1 MRAVVNIA
9 CGRSWSRVALLG
21 ALAAGVA
28 GCSPEASR
36 FGNPGA
42 SPYASRKAAPAEVTG
57 SVHAAP
63 TNQIS
68 SQPLAPPPSTSA
80 PATVAS
86 TGVSGGG
93 QGMASYNP
101 AAAPRAAAG
110 PDFTGSVARHAQPG
124 WVRDGGIA
132 VMVGSGETADSVAR
146 KYRVPVGAIL
156 QANNL
161 SSPAAVRPG
170 QRIIIP
176 RNASLA
182 AATAS
187 GHQTA
192 AVKPSV
198 STPASPA
205 TGANVHVVA
214 PGQTLMSIARRY
226 HKPLTEIAAANK
238 IPPHTLVKIG
248 DRIVIPGK
256 LVAAKPV
263 PTVIASPKLQAPP
276 RATGTVVAQSL
287 ASAEPSSTARVA
299 TAGLQATADASATA
313 STGAPTFRWPVRGRV
328 ITGFG
333 PKPNGQHSDGIDLAV
348 PEGTAVR
355 ASEDGVVAYA
365 GSELKGYGNLI
376 LVRHAN
382 GFVTAYAHASEIMV
396 KRNDEVRR
404 GQVIAKSGQSG
415 SVTSPQLHFE
425 IRKGSAPVDPTQYL
439 PSGA

>member
-1 MRAVVNIA
+1 
-9 CGRSWSRVALLG
+9 VALLG
-21 ALAAGVA
+21 VLATGLA
-28 GCSPEASR
+28 GCSQEASR
-36 FGNPGA
+36 FGNPGT
-42 SPYASRKAAPAEVTG
+42 SPYASRKTASADVTG
-57 SVHAAP
+57 SVHVASS
-63 TNQIS
+63 NQIS
-68 SQPLAPPPSTSA
+68 SQPLAPPPGTGASA
-80 PATVAS
+80 
-86 TGVSGGG
+86 GGA

-101 AAAPRAAAG
+101 AGAPRAAAG
-110 PDFTGSVARHAQPG
+110 HDVTGSVTRHAQPG

-132 VMVGSGETADSVAR
+132 VMVGSGETADSLAR

-161 SSPAAVRPG
+161 SSPAAVRAG

-176 RNASLA
+176 RNTYS
-182 AATAS
+182 S
-187 GHQTA
+187 GPQTA
-192 AVKPSV
+192 AVKPPV
-198 STPASPA
+198 SAPASP
-205 TGANVHVVA
+205 GANVHIVA
-214 PGQTLMSIARRY
+214 PGQTLMSISRRY

-256 LVAAKPV
+256 LAAAKQA
-263 PTVIASPKLQAPP
+263 PTVIASPKPPAPS
-276 RATGTVVAQSL
+276 RAPGTVVAQNL
-287 ASAEPSSTARVA
+287 ASAEPSSTARLA
-299 TAGLQATADASATA
+299 TSGPQATADAGAPA
-313 STGAPTFRWPVRGRV
+313 STGAPAFRWPVRGRV

-333 PKPNGQHSDGIDLAV
+333 PKPNGQQSDGIDLAV

-382 GFVTAYAHASEIMV
+382 GFVTAYAHASEILV

-404 GQVIAKSGQSG
+404 GQIIAKSGQSG
-415 SVTSPQLHFE
+415 SVTAPQLHFE
-425 IRKGSAPVDPTQYL
+425 IRKGSAPVDPAQYL

>member
-1 MRAVVNIA
+1 MRSVVNIA
-9 CGRSWSRVALLG
+9 CARSWSRVALLG

-28 GCSPEASR
+28 GCSPEVSR
-36 FGNPGA
+36 FGNPGT
-42 SPYASRKAAPAEVTG
+42 SPYASRKAASAEVTG
-57 SVHAAP
+57 SVHAAA

-68 SQPLAPPPSTSA
+68 SQPLPPPPGTGA
-80 PATVAS
+80 PATMAA

-93 QGMASYNP
+93 QGMGSYTP
-101 AAAPRAAAG
+101 APHTAAG
-110 PDFTGSVARHAQPG
+110 HDMTGSVPRHAQPG

-132 VMVGSGETADSVAR
+132 VMVGSGETADGLAR

-176 RNASLA
+176 RNTYLA
-182 AATAS
+182 AAPAS
-187 GHQTA
+187 GSQAA
-192 AVKPSV
+192 AVKPSAPTT
-198 STPASPA
+198 S
-205 TGANVHVVA
+205 ANVHIVA

-248 DRIVIPGK
+248 DRIVIPGR
-256 LVAAKPV
+256 LAAAKPV

-276 RATGTVVAQSL
+276 RVTGTVVAQNL

-299 TAGLQATADASATA
+299 TAGPQATAGAVATA
-313 STGAPTFRWPVRGRV
+313 GTGAPTFRWPVRGRV

-365 GSELKGYGNLI
+365 GNELKGYGNLI

-415 SVTSPQLHFE
+415 RVTSPQLHFE

>member
-1 MRAVVNIA
+1 
-9 CGRSWSRVALLG
+9 
-21 ALAAGVA
+21 
-28 GCSPEASR
+28 
-36 FGNPGA
+36 
-42 SPYASRKAAPAEVTG
+42 
-57 SVHAAP
+57 
-63 TNQIS
+63 
-68 SQPLAPPPSTSA
+68 
-80 PATVAS
+80 
-86 TGVSGGG
+86 
-93 QGMASYNP
+93 MASYNP

-110 PDFTGSVARHAQPG
+110 HDFTGSVARHAQPG
-124 WVRDGGIA
+124 WVRDGGVA
-132 VMVGSGETADSVAR
+132 VMVGSGETADSLAR

-182 AATAS
+182 AAPAS
-187 GHQTA
+187 GPHTA

-198 STPASPA
+198 ATPASPA
-205 TGANVHVVA
+205 GANVHIVA
-214 PGQTLMSIARRY
+214 PGQTLMSISRRY
-226 HKPLTEIAAANK
+226 HKPLTEIAAANR

-256 LVAAKPV
+256 LAVAKPV
-263 PTVIASPKLQAPP
+263 PTVLASPKLQSPP
-276 RATGTVVAQSL
+276 RATGTVVA
-287 ASAEPSSTARVA
+287 SAEPSSMARVA
-299 TAGLQATADASATA
+299 TAGLQATADASAIA
-313 STGAPTFRWPVRGRV
+313 GTGAPTFRWPVRGRV

-382 GFVTAYAHASEIMV
+382 GFVTAYAHASELMV

-425 IRKGSAPVDPTQYL
+425 IRKGSAPVDPAQYL

>member
-9 CGRSWSRVALLG
+9 CGRSWPRVALLG
-21 ALAAGVA
+21 VLAASVA

-36 FGNPGA
+36 FSNPSA
-42 SPYASRKAAPAEVTG
+42 SPYASRKTASADVTG
-57 SVHAAP
+57 SVHAGP
-63 TNQIS
+63 SSQIS
-68 SQPLAPPPSTSA
+68 SQPLAPPPSTGASA
-80 PATVAS
+80 
-86 TGVSGGG
+86 GVSGGG
-93 QGMASYNP
+93 QGTASYNP
-101 AAAPRAAAG
+101 AGTPRAAAG
-110 PDFTGSVARHAQPG
+110 HDVTGSVARHTQPG

-132 VMVGSGETADSVAR
+132 VMVGSGETADSLAR
-146 KYRVPVGAIL
+146 KYRVPAGAIL

-161 SSPAAVRPG
+161 SSPTAIRAG

-176 RNASLA
+176 RNTYS
-182 AATAS
+182 S
-187 GHQTA
+187 GPQTA
-192 AVKPSV
+192 AVKPPV
-198 STPASPA
+198 SAPASP
-205 TGANVHVVA
+205 GANVHIVA
-214 PGQTLMSIARRY
+214 PGQTLMSISRRY

-256 LVAAKPV
+256 LAAAKQA
-263 PTVIASPKLQAPP
+263 PTVIASPKPPAPS
-276 RATGTVVAQSL
+276 RAPGTVVAQNL
-287 ASAEPSSTARVA
+287 ASAEPSSTARLA
-299 TAGLQATADASATA
+299 TSGPQASADAGAPA
-313 STGAPTFRWPVRGRV
+313 STGAPAFRWPVRGRV

-333 PKPNGQHSDGIDLAV
+333 PKPNGQQSDGIDLAV

-382 GFVTAYAHASEIMV
+382 GFVTAYAHASEILV

-404 GQVIAKSGQSG
+404 GQIIAKSGQSG
-415 SVTSPQLHFE
+415 SVTAPQLHFE
-425 IRKGSAPVDPTQYL
+425 IRKGSAPVDPAQYL

>member
-28 GCSPEASR
+28 GCSPEVSR

-80 PATVAS
+80 PATIAS

-101 AAAPRAAAG
+101 PAAPHPAAG
-110 PDFTGSVARHAQPG
+110 RDVTGSVARHAQPG
-124 WVRDGGIA
+124 WVRDGGVA
-132 VMVGSGETADSVAR
+132 VMVGSGETADSLAR
-146 KYRVPVGAIL
+146 KHRVPVGAIL

-182 AATAS
+182 GAPAS
-187 GHQTA
+187 GSQTA
-192 AVKPSV
+192 AVKPS
-198 STPASPA
+198 APA
-205 TGANVHVVA
+205 TGANVHIVA
-214 PGQTLMSIARRY
+214 PGQTLMSISRRY

-263 PTVIASPKLQAPP
+263 PTVIASPKPQASP
-276 RATGTVVAQSL
+276 RATGTVVA
-287 ASAEPSSTARVA
+287 SAEPSPTARVA
-299 TAGLQATADASATA
+299 SAGPQATADVGLTA
-313 STGAPTFRWPVRGRV
+313 GTGAPTFRWPVRGRV

-425 IRKGSAPVDPTQYL
+425 IRKGSAPVDPAQYL

>member
-1 MRAVVNIA
+1 
-9 CGRSWSRVALLG
+9 
-21 ALAAGVA
+21 
-28 GCSPEASR
+28 
-36 FGNPGA
+36 
-42 SPYASRKAAPAEVTG
+42 
-57 SVHAAP
+57 
-63 TNQIS
+63 
-68 SQPLAPPPSTSA
+68 
-80 PATVAS
+80 
-86 TGVSGGG
+86 
-93 QGMASYNP
+93 MASYNP
-101 AAAPRAAAG
+101 PLAPHTGVGR
-110 PDFTGSVARHAQPG
+110 DVTGSVARHAQPG

-132 VMVGSGETADSVAR
+132 VMVGSGETADSLAR

-161 SSPAAVRPG
+161 SSPAAVRSG

-182 AATAS
+182 IAPAS
-187 GHQTA
+187 GPHTA
-192 AVKPSV
+192 AVKASV
-198 STPASPA
+198 SMPASPTA
-205 TGANVHVVA
+205 GANVHIVA

-256 LVAAKPV
+256 LAAAKPV

-276 RATGTVVAQSL
+276 RVTGTVVAQNL

-299 TAGLQATADASATA
+299 TSGLQATADASATA

-376 LVRHAN
+376 LIRHE
-382 GFVTAYAHASEIMV
+382 GGWVTAYAHSDEMLV
-396 KRNDEVRR
+396 KRDDVVRR
-404 GQVIAKSGQSG
+404 GQVIARAGKTG
-415 SVTSPQLHFE
+415 SVDQPQVHFE
-425 IRKGSAPVDPTQYL
+425 LRQGAKPIDPMPYMERN
-439 PSGA
+439 

>member
-9 CGRSWSRVALLG
+9 CGRSWARVALLG
-21 ALAAGVA
+21 VLAAGVA
-28 GCSPEASR
+28 ACSPEASR
-36 FGNPGA
+36 FSNPSA
-42 SPYASRKAAPAEVTG
+42 SPYASRKTASADVTG

-63 TNQIS
+63 SSQIS
-68 SQPLAPPPSTSA
+68 SQPLAPPPSTGASA
-80 PATVAS
+80 
-86 TGVSGGG
+86 GGSGGG
-93 QGMASYNP
+93 QGTASYNP
-101 AAAPRAAAG
+101 AGAPRAAAG
-110 PDFTGSVARHAQPG
+110 HDVTGSVARHTQPG

-132 VMVGSGETADSVAR
+132 VMVGSGETADSLSR

-161 SSPAAVRPG
+161 SSPTAIRAG

-176 RNASLA
+176 RNTYSA
-182 AATAS
+182 
-187 GHQTA
+187 GPQTA
-192 AVKPSV
+192 AVKPPV
-198 STPASPA
+198 SAPASP
-205 TGANVHVVA
+205 GANVHIVA
-214 PGQTLMSIARRY
+214 PGQTLMSISRRY

-256 LVAAKPV
+256 LVAAK
-263 PTVIASPKLQAPP
+263 QAP
-276 RATGTVVAQSL
+276 TVVASAKPPL
-287 ASAEPSSTARVA
+287 APS
-299 TAGLQATADASATA
+299 GPQATADAGAPA
-313 STGAPTFRWPVRGRV
+313 STGAPAFRWPVRGRV

-333 PKPNGQHSDGIDLAV
+333 PKPNGQQSDGIDLAV

-355 ASEDGVVAYA
+355 ASEDGGVAYA

-382 GFVTAYAHASEIMV
+382 GFVTAYAHASEILV

-404 GQVIAKSGQSG
+404 GQIIAKSGQSG
-415 SVTSPQLHFE
+415 SVTAPQLHFE
-425 IRKGSAPVDPTQYL
+425 IRKGSAPVDPAQYL

>member
-1 MRAVVNIA
+1 MRAVVNLA

-21 ALAAGVA
+21 ALAAGIA

-36 FGNPGA
+36 FGNPGT

-57 SVHAAP
+57 SVHGAAA
-63 TNQIS
+63 NQIS
-68 SQPLAPPPSTSA
+68 SQPLPPPLTSA
-80 PATVAS
+80 PASIAS

-93 QGMASYNP
+93 QGMASYTP
-101 AAAPRAAAG
+101 AAGTRTAAG
-110 PDFTGSVARHAQPG
+110 HDMTGSVPRHGQPS

-132 VMVGSGETADSVAR
+132 VMVGSGETADGLAR

-176 RNASLA
+176 RNAHMA
-182 AATAS
+182 AAPAS
-187 GHQTA
+187 GPQTA
-192 AVKPSV
+192 AVRPS
-198 STPASPA
+198 AA
-205 TGANVHVVA
+205 GANVHVVA

-256 LVAAKPV
+256 LAGAKPV
-263 PTVIASPKLQAPP
+263 PTVIASPKLPAPP
-276 RATGTVVAQSL
+276 RVMGTVVAQNLTS
-287 ASAEPSSTARVA
+287 EPSSTARVA
-299 TAGLQATADASATA
+299 TAGPQATANAGAA
-313 STGAPTFRWPVRGRV
+313 AVAGAPTFRWPVRGRV

-365 GSELKGYGNLI
+365 GNELKGYGNLI

-425 IRKGSAPVDPTQYL
+425 IRKGSAPVDPAQYL

>member
-1 MRAVVNIA
+1 
-9 CGRSWSRVALLG
+9 
-21 ALAAGVA
+21 LA
-28 GCSPEASR
+28 
-36 FGNPGA
+36 
-42 SPYASRKAAPAEVTG
+42 AAPASG
-57 SVHAAP
+57 S
-63 TNQIS
+63 
-68 SQPLAPPPSTSA
+68 
-80 PATVAS
+80 
-86 TGVSGGG
+86 
-93 QGMASYNP
+93 
-101 AAAPRAAAG
+101 
-110 PDFTGSVARHAQPG
+110 
-124 WVRDGGIA
+124 
-132 VMVGSGETADSVAR
+132 
-146 KYRVPVGAIL
+146 
-156 QANNL
+156 QA
-161 SSPAAVRPG
+161 
-170 QRIIIP
+170 
-176 RNASLA
+176 
-182 AATAS
+182 
-187 GHQTA
+187 A
-192 AVKPSV
+192 AVKPSAPTT
-198 STPASPA
+198 S
-205 TGANVHVVA
+205 ANVHIVA

-248 DRIVIPGK
+248 DRIVIPGR
-256 LVAAKPV
+256 LAAAKPV

-276 RATGTVVAQSL
+276 RVTGTVVAQNL

-299 TAGLQATADASATA
+299 TAGPQATAGAVATA
-313 STGAPTFRWPVRGRV
+313 GTGAPTFRWPVRGRV

-365 GSELKGYGNLI
+365 GNELKGYGNLI

>member
-1 MRAVVNIA
+1 
-9 CGRSWSRVALLG
+9 
-21 ALAAGVA
+21 
-28 GCSPEASR
+28 
-36 FGNPGA
+36 
-42 SPYASRKAAPAEVTG
+42 
-57 SVHAAP
+57 
-63 TNQIS
+63 
-68 SQPLAPPPSTSA
+68 
-80 PATVAS
+80 
-86 TGVSGGG
+86 
-93 QGMASYNP
+93 MASYNP
-101 AAAPRAAAG
+101 AGAPRATAG
-110 PDFTGSVARHAQPG
+110 HDVTGSLPRHAQPG

-132 VMVGSGETADSVAR
+132 VMVGSGETADSLAR

-170 QRIIIP
+170 QRLIIP
-176 RNASLA
+176 RN
-182 AATAS
+182 TYS
-187 GHQTA
+187 GGPQVA
-192 AVKPSV
+192 AVKPPV
-198 STPASPA
+198 SAPARS
-205 TGANVHVVA
+205 GANVHIVA
-214 PGQTLMSIARRY
+214 PGQTLMSLSRRY

-256 LVAAKPV
+256 QVAARQA
-263 PTVIASPKLQAPP
+263 PTVVAAPKPPAPS
-276 RATGTVVAQSL
+276 RAPGTVVAQHL
-287 ASAEPSSTARVA
+287 ASAEPSSTARLA
-299 TAGLQATADASATA
+299 TSGPQATADAGAPA
-313 STGAPTFRWPVRGRV
+313 STGAPAFRWPVRGRV

-365 GSELKGYGNLI
+365 GNELKGYGNLI

-415 SVTSPQLHFE
+415 SVTAPQLHFE
-425 IRKGSAPVDPTQYL
+425 IRKGSAPVDPAQYL